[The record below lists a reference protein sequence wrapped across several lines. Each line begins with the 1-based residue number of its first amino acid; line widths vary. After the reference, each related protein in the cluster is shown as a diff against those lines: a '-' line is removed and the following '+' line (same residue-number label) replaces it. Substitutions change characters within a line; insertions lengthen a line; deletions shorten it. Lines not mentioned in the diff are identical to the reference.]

1 MMGKEKRPFE
11 ALSILDVKNIA
22 ILSLSKNRAKSKTK
36 PKHIISMMRS
46 VTTVPN
52 VFLKGYFFIS
62 VE

>member
-22 ILSLSKNRAKSKTK
+22 IYHSPRIGRRVKPNR
-36 PKHIISMMRS
+36 KHIISMMRS

-52 VFLKGYFFIS
+52 VF
-62 VE
+62 